1 MAEGYRTI
9 LAPAQDEFLE
19 RKSRFIGHIAPAETE
34 EEAVAFV
41 NSVRERHREA
51 THNVYAYVLRDNQ
64 LMRFS
69 DDGEPQ
75 GTAGKPVL
83 EVILREGL
91 VDVAVVVTRYF
102 GGILRG
108 AGGLVR
114 AYAQGA
120 KTAVDAAQRLNMQPA
135 AVLELDLG
143 YDFYGKATYLLPQHE
158 VQVLDSAFA
167 EGVRLRLLCKAARL
181 PAFAR
186 DLTEL
191 SSGTVA
197 PLVLE
202 EKFAHFPE
210 EG

>member
-1 MAEGYRTI
+1 MLRRVPVFLR
-9 LAPAQDEFLE
+9 LALVFA
-19 RKSRFIGHIAPAETE
+19 I
-34 EEAVAFV
+34 
-41 NSVRERHREA
+41 
-51 THNVYAYVLRDNQ
+51 
-64 LMRFS
+64 
-69 DDGEPQ
+69 
-75 GTAGKPVL
+75 TAGVVWGTWYVENRGDP
-83 EVILREGL
+83 EAR
-91 VDVAVVVTRYF
+91 AVVS
-102 GGILRG
+102 
-108 AGGLVR
+108 
-114 AYAQGA
+114 
-120 KTAVDAAQRLNMQPA
+120 AVDAAQRLNMQPA

-158 VQVLDSAFA
+158 VQVLDSVFA